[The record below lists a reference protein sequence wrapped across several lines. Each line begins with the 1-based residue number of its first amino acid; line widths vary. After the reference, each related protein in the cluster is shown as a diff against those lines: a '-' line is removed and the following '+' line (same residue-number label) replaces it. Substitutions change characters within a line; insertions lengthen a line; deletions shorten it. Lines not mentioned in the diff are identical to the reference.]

1 MTLGRATGR
10 LEKQKMTATEPRNEL
25 RPCASIA
32 LWLAILNSAGCSS
45 PAAVERVVDSDPPEA
60 RGTVEVKP
68 AADGAVAD
76 DRNPVSEARALPAIL
91 QELGI
96 SLVRIESGRFQMGN
110 PDQSRFGQFSQ
121 GEGPQ
126 HPVVISND
134 LLVARHEVT
143 VGQFRRFVSQTGYVT
158 EAEQS
163 GKGCNGLDVAS
174 GSVVRKSDC
183 VWLSPGFRQTDDHP
197 VVCVSWNDAL
207 AFCQWLTSK
216 TGLTCRLPTEAEWEY
231 CCRAGSARVFAG
243 GDDADSLRRIANCGD
258 LSLKA
263 LCRSL
268 TSTADW
274 DDTYPFTAPVG
285 SFQAT
290 TFGIYDMHGNVGE
303 WCLDWFDPDYFATS
317 PEMDPQGPEQAETWR
332 VVRGGSWYNNP
343 FSCRSSGR
351 HDGVPTEA
359 STTNGFRV
367 VIANSDND

>member
-1 MTLGRATGR
+1 
-10 LEKQKMTATEPRNEL
+10 MTAMEPRNQL
-25 RPCASIA
+25 CPCGLLCTPIA
-32 LWLAILNSAGCSS
+32 LWLAISNFAGCGS
-45 PAAVERVVDSDPPEA
+45 PPAVESVVDSDTAEA
-60 RGTVEVKP
+60 QGPVEVKP
-68 AADGAVAD
+68 VAD
-76 DRNPVSEARALPAIL
+76 ETAGDERNPVGEPRGLPASL

-96 SLVRIESGRFQMGN
+96 SLVRIESGRFQMGSA
-110 PDQSRFGQFSQ
+110 DRSRFGRFSQ
-121 GEGPQ
+121 CEGPQ
-126 HPVVISND
+126 HTVVISND

-143 VGQFRRFVSQTGYVT
+143 VGQFQKFVSQTGYVT

-183 VWLSPGFRQTDDHP
+183 VWSSPGFRQTDDHP

-216 TGLTCRLPTEAEWEY
+216 TGQTFRLPTEAEWEY
-231 CCRAGSARVFAG
+231 CCRAGSDRVFAT

-274 DDTYPFTAPVG
+274 DDMYPFTAPVG

-290 TFGIYDMHGNVGE
+290 SFGIYDMHGNVGE
-303 WCLDWFDPDYFATS
+303 WCLDWFDADYFAKS
-317 PEMDPQGPEQAETWR
+317 PETDPRGPEKADTWR

-367 VIANSDND
+367 VAEISDKN

>member
-1 MTLGRATGR
+1 
-10 LEKQKMTATEPRNEL
+10 MTATEPRNEL

-110 PDQSRFGQFSQ
+110 PDQSRFGKFSQ

-158 EAEQS
+158 EA
-163 GKGCNGLDVAS
+163 
-174 GSVVRKSDC
+174 
-183 VWLSPGFRQTDDHP
+183 
-197 VVCVSWNDAL
+197 
-207 AFCQWLTSK
+207 
-216 TGLTCRLPTEAEWEY
+216 
-231 CCRAGSARVFAG
+231 
-243 GDDADSLRRIANCGD
+243 
-258 LSLKA
+258 
-263 LCRSL
+263 
-268 TSTADW
+268 
-274 DDTYPFTAPVG
+274 
-285 SFQAT
+285 
-290 TFGIYDMHGNVGE
+290 
-303 WCLDWFDPDYFATS
+303 
-317 PEMDPQGPEQAETWR
+317 
-332 VVRGGSWYNNP
+332 
-343 FSCRSSGR
+343 
-351 HDGVPTEA
+351 
-359 STTNGFRV
+359 
-367 VIANSDND
+367 